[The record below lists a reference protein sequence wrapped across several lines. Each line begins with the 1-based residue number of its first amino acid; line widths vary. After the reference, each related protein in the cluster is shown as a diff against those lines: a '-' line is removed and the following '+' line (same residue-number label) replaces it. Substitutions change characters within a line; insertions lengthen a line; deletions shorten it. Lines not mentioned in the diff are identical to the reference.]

1 MKPMTTKEKIDDMI
15 DILDAQRSLFSEFER
30 KFIESVN
37 LQIAEGKTLSEKQ
50 VGVVDS
56 IYTKVCEKTKDE
68 YVAPKQ
74 REWYPKL

>member
-1 MKPMTTKEKIDDMI
+1 MTTKEKLDDMI

-50 VGVVDS
+50 VAVVNS
-56 IYTKVCEKTKDE
+56 IYTKVCE
-68 YVAPKQ
+68 A
-74 REWYPKL
+74 

>member
-1 MKPMTTKEKIDDMI
+1 MAFDTRQNWNGFMTTKEKLDDMI

-50 VGVVDS
+50 VGVVNS
-56 IYTKVCEKTKDE
+56 IYTKVCE
-68 YVAPKQ
+68 A
-74 REWYPKL
+74 